1 MRKKKLNFSRS
12 SSKLGTESDWLV
24 MTDKLTNHNH
34 IRCPNNLMQIADADA
49 LDPNKVSKVITDL

>member
-1 MRKKKLNFSRS
+1 
-12 SSKLGTESDWLV
+12 